1 MKAATTLAAAAKVV
15 AALSA
20 VAMADAFAPGAS
32 LRLSSGLNC
41 RVHKSA
47 RSGPKFCTT
56 TMQLGGGG
64 LESLGGDRNTYVDR
78 IQQLKDEISSGKR
91 DGEVS
96 NVDPRMITENEEVMF
111 ETINLPLQEDE
122 VTRLKEAS
130 GKREDLVD
138 AEQEE
143 EEDAELEL
151 ALLAMFVEQGDIDAS
166 SLPKT
171 GKV

>member
-1 MKAATTLAAAAKVV
+1 MLDSIHDGTQSLQW
-15 AALSA
+15 L
-20 VAMADAFAPGAS
+20 ML
-32 LRLSSGLNC
+32 LRLVPPASCVWSQ
-41 RVHKSA
+41 VP
-47 RSGPKFCTT
+47 GPQDCAEWANFFTT

-130 GKREDLVD
+130 GKRENLVD

>member
-1 MKAATTLAAAAKVV
+1 M
-15 AALSA
+15 
-20 VAMADAFAPGAS
+20 
-32 LRLSSGLNC
+32 
-41 RVHKSA
+41 
-47 RSGPKFCTT
+47 
-56 TMQLGGGG
+56 
-64 LESLGGDRNTYVDR
+64 ESLGGDRNTYVDR

-111 ETINLPLQEDE
+111 ETINFPLQEDE